1 MARIRA
7 NNASGGGGSA
17 EMQALGQGGTTP
29 ITFTGLE
36 VGKEYIAVCTQQ
48 YKSTNPSITGATVTE
63 TIATSDYASQTRS
76 YISRI
81 VPTSTSVTFNNSST
95 LAITAL
101 IYIG

>member
-1 MARIRA
+1 MRVRA
-7 NNASGGGGSA
+7 NNASGGGSA
-17 EMQALGQGGTTP
+17 EMQALGQGGSSS
-29 ITFTGLE
+29 ITFTNIE

>member
-1 MARIRA
+1 MSLLKVDYGEV
-7 NNASGGGGSA
+7 SGGGG
-17 EMQALGQGGTTP
+17 MQALGLGDNTT
-29 ITFTGLE
+29 ITFTDLE

-48 YKSTNPSITGATVTE
+48 YKSTDPSITGATVKE

-81 VPTSTSVTFNNSST
+81 VPTSTSVTFNNSSS

-101 IYIG
+101 VYIG